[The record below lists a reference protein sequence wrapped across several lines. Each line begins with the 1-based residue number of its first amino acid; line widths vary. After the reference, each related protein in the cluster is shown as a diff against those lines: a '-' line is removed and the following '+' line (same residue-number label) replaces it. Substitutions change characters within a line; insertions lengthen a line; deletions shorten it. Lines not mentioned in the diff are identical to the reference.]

1 MPKLKNK
8 WTLYDSFKSQS
19 ATLVPIFLSAF
30 ILIGLIAYELINKE
44 TLSEES
50 KRNILYGELV
60 LSLIASFPV
69 LIFMI
74 FIIGRWPFDGF
85 YLYFLL
91 LTTPF
96 VLTLLR
102 LYLQNEQY
110 DTYISILTILSTLY
124 SFMFTVG
131 VAFGSLIN
139 KPWF

>member
-1 MPKLKNK
+1 MPTSKKK

-30 ILIGLIAYELINKE
+30 ILIGLIVYELINKE

-60 LSLIASFPV
+60 LSLVASFPV
-69 LIFMI
+69 LIWMTFMI
-74 FIIGRWPFDGF
+74 IQLPFYGVF
-85 YLYFLL
+85 QYIVL

-102 LYLQNEQY
+102 FYLQNEQSDKY
-110 DTYISILTILSTLY
+110 LSVLTILSTLY

-131 VAFGSLIN
+131 VGFGSLLN

>member
-1 MPKLKNK
+1 MAKLKK

-19 ATLVPIFLSAF
+19 ATLVPIFLSIF
-30 ILIGLIAYELINKE
+30 ILIGLIAYELINRE

-60 LSLIASFPV
+60 LSFIASFPII
-69 LIFMI
+69 IFMT
-74 FIIGRWPFDGF
+74 FMIIQLPFSGVF
-85 YLYFLL
+85 QYIVL

-102 LYLQNEQY
+102 LYLQNEQSDKY
-110 DTYISILTILSTLY
+110 LSVLTIISTLY

>member
-1 MPKLKNK
+1 MPKLKK

-19 ATLVPIFLSAF
+19 ATLVPIFLSMF

-50 KRNILYGELV
+50 KRNILYGELI
-60 LSLIASFPV
+60 LSLIVSFPV
-69 LIFMI
+69 LIWMT
-74 FIIGRWPFDGF
+74 FIIIQLPFSGVF
-85 YLYFLL
+85 QYIVL

-102 LYLQNEQY
+102 FYLQNEQSDKY
-110 DTYISILTILSTLY
+110 LSVLTIISTLY
-124 SFMFTVG
+124 SLMFTVG